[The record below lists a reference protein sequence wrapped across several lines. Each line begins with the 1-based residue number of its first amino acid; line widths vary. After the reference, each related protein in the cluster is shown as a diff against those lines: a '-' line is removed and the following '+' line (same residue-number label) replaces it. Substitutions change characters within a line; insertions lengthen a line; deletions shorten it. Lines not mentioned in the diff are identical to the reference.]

1 MNSIRMKSNLG
12 LAGKAYSS
20 GKIAIE
26 ADATQSGGTL
36 IAEEKDISK
45 LKVRG
50 VTNAVAVPVLDK

>member
-26 ADATQSGGTL
+26 ADASKQGGTL
-36 IAEEKDISK
+36 ITEEKDISK
-45 LKVRG
+45 LKVRA